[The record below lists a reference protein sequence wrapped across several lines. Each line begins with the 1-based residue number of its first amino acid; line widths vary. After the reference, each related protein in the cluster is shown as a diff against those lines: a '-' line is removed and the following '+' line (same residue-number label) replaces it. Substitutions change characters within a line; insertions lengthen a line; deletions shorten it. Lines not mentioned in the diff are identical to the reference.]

1 MTLPTQC
8 NALHYT
14 LHITLYGVGCSYT
27 PLPPSRTTVG
37 TCIVRHVHVRFAH
50 FPRFAS
56 PLRPPTHIATPQQAF
71 LNANWNPLGRTG
83 GIGLIRGVSES
94 RTLVSLNLAF
104 CQLDDR
110 AGVLLGDALAQPRP
124 PPLKELNI
132 SHNNLRRRTGH
143 ALAEALASNDTLL
156 MTLRCGFNAFGFA
169 ATQAI
174 VQALRTNKTLVQ
186 LGVENCAADDGRENI
201 VEGVSAVQKLWE
213 EVQFVLEERTLLAHV
228 EVEFPVS
235 MRRLRFDVALMG
247 HGGVAHIGEAARRI
261 AVAQRLH
268 DAAKQRKRTRPV
280 PNKKAS
286 TLLAAHLERKNRAR
300 SDTQQQARRG
310 RLPTTSLTEYGYIA
324 SEEENRRLDYLL
336 DRKERRFSLM
346 ITSGEIASATTA
358 LLASKKKGERRASHV
373 RTQSANRW
381 QQAVHKM

>member
-1 MTLPTQC
+1 MLYPT
-8 NALHYT
+8 H
-14 LHITLYGVGCSYT
+14 
-27 PLPPSRTTVG
+27 
-37 TCIVRHVHVRFAH
+37 HVRFDSL
-50 FPRFAS
+50 RFAS
-56 PLRPPTHIATPQQAF
+56 LTSLASPRPFLRPPTHIATPPQAF

-110 AGVLLGDALAQPRP
+110 AGVVLGDALAQPRP
-124 PPLKELNI
+124 PPLRELDI
-132 SHNNLRRRTGH
+132 SHNNLRRRTGY
-143 ALAEALASNDTLL
+143 ALAEALASNGTL
-156 MTLRCGFNAFGFA
+156 MTLRVGFNALGFA

-174 VQALRTNKTLVQ
+174 VQALRTNKALVQ
-186 LGVENCAADDGRENI
+186 LGVENCAADDGRESV

-235 MRRLRFDVALMG
+235 MRRLRFDVAHMG

-268 DAAKQRKRTRPV
+268 AAAEQRKRTRPV
-280 PNKKAS
+280 PNQKAS

-300 SDTQQQARRG
+300 SDTQQQARRS

-324 SEEENRRLDYLL
+324 SEEERRRLDYLL
-336 DRKERRFSLM
+336 DRKLRRFSLM
-346 ITSGEIASATTA
+346 ITAEGGGGRAVGEIASAATA
-358 LLASKKKGERRASHV
+358 LLTSKKQGER
-373 RTQSANRW
+373 QSANRW
-381 QQAVHKM
+381 QQAVHKL